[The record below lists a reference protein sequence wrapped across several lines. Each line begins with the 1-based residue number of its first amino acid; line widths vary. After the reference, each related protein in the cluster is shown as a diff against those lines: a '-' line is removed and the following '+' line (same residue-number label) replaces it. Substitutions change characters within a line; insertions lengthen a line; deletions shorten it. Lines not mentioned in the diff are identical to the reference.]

1 MKGVYRPKT
10 TRGKILL
17 YFLPFTIGLLAMVT
31 LFIYLESNKIV
42 KGSVLESAEKLTES
56 KAAEITEWLRGRMS
70 DLSILANT
78 FEVRSG
84 DWNTM
89 KDFLSAEAKADSE
102 NYENFFYAG
111 LDGNY
116 QITLGTPANI
126 SDREYFRAVISGN
139 VRRYISN
146 PVVSRATGNQV
157 FVAASAVRDE
167 NQRPI
172 GIIASSILLRR
183 ITEIASG
190 IRLGQTG
197 YGWIVDNTGL
207 FISHPNSDLVL
218 QMKIAD
224 LDSIGYKGAAESG
237 RQILS
242 ERSGSV
248 ELTNNKGEP
257 LTVIYQEI
265 AESPGWRLGISI
277 PTKELMAKAETL
289 NLFVIIAMLA
299 VIAVI
304 TLLSVVVGTMIV
316 KPIRLLSDKVLQFG
330 SGNLTV
336 DFPII
341 GRDEIAS
348 MGKTLQEMA
357 RRLRESIGSMH
368 EISESLS
375 NSSKEMTGI
384 SDTTQRS
391 ASKIASQSVKIDKNV
406 QSTSDSIQK
415 VTAEI
420 EELTASAQNI
430 SKSAQD
436 LTKQTEEV
444 SQYAKNGELSMS
456 NILEIIHRTS
466 KQTQESEAFVKELS
480 DKAKNVG
487 EIVDLIGSISEQTN
501 LLALNAAI
509 EAARAGEA
517 GRGFAV
523 VADEV
528 RKLAEESRAA
538 TGTIFRILKEIDRSA
553 AQVSEATERTVELV
567 QGTTTQADSVTAQ
580 FAQITKKVEQILNTT
595 RRLAESSEEQSASV
609 EEMAAAMDTSSHA
622 MVDVS
627 QQVELMSVDIEE
639 QKTLSQR
646 VNDSGN
652 ALAQLSQKLSEET
665 VRFKV

>member
-56 KAAEITEWLRGRMS
+56 KASEITEWLRGRMS
-70 DLSILANT
+70 DLGILANT
-78 FEVRSG
+78 VEVRSG

-89 KDFLSAEAKADSE
+89 KDFLANEARVDSE

-197 YGWIVDNTGL
+197 YGWIVDSTGM
-207 FISHPNSDLVL
+207 FIAHPNSDLVL
-218 QMKIAD
+218 KMKIAD

-237 RQILS
+237 KSVLS
-242 ERSGSV
+242 ERSGAS
-248 ELTNNKGEP
+248 ELINNKGET
-257 LTVIYQEI
+257 LSIIYQEI
-265 AESPGWRLGISI
+265 AESPGWRLGVSI
-277 PTKELMAKAETL
+277 PTKELMAKAERL
-289 NLFVIIAMLA
+289 NLFVIIAMLV

-304 TLLSVVVGTMIV
+304 TFLSIVVGTLIV
-316 KPIRLLSDKVLQFG
+316 KPIQQLSEKILLFG
-330 SGNLTV
+330 DGNLTV
-336 DFPII
+336 DFPSI
-341 GRDEIAS
+341 GRDEIAG

-357 RRLRESIGSMH
+357 HRLRASIRSMH
-368 EISESLS
+368 EISKSLS
-375 NSSKEMTGI
+375 DSSKEMTGI
-384 SDTTQRS
+384 SDTTHRN
-391 ASKIASQSVKIDKNV
+391 ASKVASQSGKIDRNV
-406 QSTSDSIQK
+406 QNTSASIQE
-415 VTAEI
+415 VTSGI
-420 EELTASAQNI
+420 EELAASAQNI

-444 SQYAKNGELSMS
+444 SQYAKNGEVSMS
-456 NILEIIHRTS
+456 NILEIIRRTA
-466 KQTQESEAFVKELS
+466 KQTQESAAFVKELS

-528 RKLAEESRAA
+528 RKLAEESRGA
-538 TGTIFRILKEIDRSA
+538 TGTISRILKEIDHSA
-553 AQVSEATERTVELV
+553 AQVNAATGRTVELV
-567 QGTTTQADSVTAQ
+567 QGTTDQADSATAQ

-595 RRLAESSEEQSASV
+595 RHLAANSEEQSASV
-609 EEMAAAMDTSSHA
+609 EEMATAMDTSSHA
-622 MVDVS
+622 MVDIS
-627 QQVELMSVDIEE
+627 RQIELMNVDIDE
-639 QKTLSQR
+639 QRTLSQKITG
-646 VNDSGN
+646 SGN
-652 ALAQLSQKLSEET
+652 TLAALSQKLSEEI
-665 VRFKV
+665 VRFKI